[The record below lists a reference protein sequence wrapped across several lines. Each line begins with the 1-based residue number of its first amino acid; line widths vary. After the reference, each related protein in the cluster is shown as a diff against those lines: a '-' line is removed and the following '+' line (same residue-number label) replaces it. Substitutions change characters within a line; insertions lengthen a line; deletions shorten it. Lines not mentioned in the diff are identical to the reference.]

1 MARTIT
7 IEKLATLLKTEI
19 SLGNGK
25 KKILISNDD
34 EGNGYHELFFGV
46 TSGSN
51 MKKMAEYLAT
61 APYMLPF
68 GVNADNIDEYV
79 ILG

>member
-1 MARTIT
+1 MTALTINQL
-7 IEKLATLLKTEI
+7 IALCKEAKKNG
-19 SLGNGK
+19 LGE

-46 TSGSN
+46 TTN
-51 MKKMAEYLAT
+51 LADMFT
-61 APYMLPF
+61 PNSYSPELPY
-68 GVNADNIDEYV
+68 GVNHDTAIKDYV